1 MSTFAQILDGQVHW
15 IFQAETMPE
24 FAPYIVILDI
34 TNVNPQ
40 PQEGWNYD
48 ATTDTYS
55 EAVAPATI
63 TPAVIP
69 PTPAELTIMS
79 ALADMYV
86 AMAALTPTTGG
97 AS

>member
-15 IFQAETMPE
+15 IFQADTQPV
-24 FAPYIVILDI
+24 FAPYIVIKDI

-48 ATTDTYS
+48 ATTNTYS
-55 EAVAPATI
+55 EPVAATPVDPAPPAPTLEEIQANQLTLMSAVADLYTTI
-63 TPAVIP
+63 
-69 PTPAELTIMS
+69 L
-79 ALADMYV
+79 
-86 AMAALTPTTGG
+86 GG